1 MERLFF
7 ALKPDVPTCAAIA
20 ETARALRR
28 DLQLSGTLLAE
39 ERLHVTLHH
48 LGDHEQLP
56 EELVSRARSAA
67 DDIVA
72 LRCFKPFVL
81 TLGSAFSF
89 PPRGGPTPLA
99 ARVDGDLSTL
109 FAFWETL
116 GKYLRHA
123 GVAIRKNTRANFVP
137 HVTLMYGDHAKST
150 TSIPPISWTV
160 RDFVLIRSLLGQTKH
175 ITLETCPLIDVAS
188 R

>member
-7 ALKPDVPTCAAIA
+7 ALKPDVAACASIA
-20 ETARALRR
+20 ETARALQR
-28 DLQLSGTLLAE
+28 DLRLSGTPLAE

-48 LGDHEQLP
+48 LGDYEQLP
-56 EELVSRARSAA
+56 EELISRARRAA
-67 DDIVA
+67 DEVVA

-89 PPRGGPTPLA
+89 PPRGGPTPFA
-99 ARVDGDLSTL
+99 ARVEDDLSAL
-109 FAFWETL
+109 LALWETL

-123 GVAIRKNTRANFVP
+123 GVAIQKNARANFVP
-137 HVTLMYGDHAKST
+137 HVTLMYGTHAKPT
-150 TSIPPISWTV
+150 PWNPPISWMV

-175 ITLETCPLIDVAS
+175 ITLEKWPLNNVAS